1 MINYFRVSFII
12 EWYIIALNANS
23 PEEADMTE
31 IEEPKTE
38 KKLWGAWATVG
49 LGLAVFVV
57 SLVTETMV
65 VMVFTFTKLLSYLQ
79 SSPDPLQFEELMNAI
94 ETILA
99 TQVGLITALAAC
111 ASAVI
116 CVGLIVLFARIRKGV
131 SIAEYLGLKRIT
143 VKQILAVLAIMAGFI
158 ILSDGLGLLLDRP
171 IFSEFVVTIYSTS
184 VWPALLWVALI
195 IFVPIY
201 EETFFRG
208 FLFEGFRQSRLGPIG
223 AVGLTSLVWALLHIQ
238 YDFFSMVIIFIL
250 GILFGVVRI
259 KTGSLWSTLIMHAFT
274 NMVALLQVALHFEE
288 LIG

>member
-1 MINYFRVSFII
+1 
-12 EWYIIALNANS
+12 
-23 PEEADMTE
+23 MTE
-31 IEEPKTE
+31 IEEPKLE

-49 LGLAVFVV
+49 LGLVIFAA

-79 SSPDPLQFEELMNAI
+79 SLPGQPDFFELMDAI
-94 ETILA
+94 GTVLS
-99 TQVGLITALAAC
+99 TQLGFITALSAV
-111 ASAVI
+111 ASAII
-116 CVGLIVLFARIRKGV
+116 CVGLIILFAWIRKGV

-143 VKQILAVLAIMAGFI
+143 VKQVLAVLGIMAGFI
-158 ILSDGLGLLLDRP
+158 VLSDGLGIFMDRP
-171 IFSEFVVTIYSTS
+171 PSNEFVVNIYSTS

-195 IFVPIY
+195 IFVPIF

-223 AVGLTSLVWALLHIQ
+223 AVGLTALAWASLHIQ
-238 YDFFSMVIIFIL
+238 YDFFGMGTIFIL
-250 GILFGVVRI
+250 GILLGVVRI
-259 KTGSLWSTLIMHAFT
+259 KTGSLWSTIIMHAFT